1 MKVGKR
7 YAAAAAQVDKQNV
20 YAPAVAIKLAKAT
33 AGAKFDETIEVH
45 FHLGVDP
52 RQADQLVRGT
62 VSLPHGTGKKV
73 RVAVF
78 AQGEKATEAKEAGA
92 DIVGVAELVAKVEK
106 GELDFDVTIST
117 PDMMATVGKLGK
129 ILGPRGLMP
138 NPKAGTVTF
147 DVGKAVKDVKAGR
160 REYRVDKFGI
170 IHSVIGKASFS
181 EGQLAENYQT
191 LLEEVLRAKPSAAK
205 GKYLKSISVCASM
218 GPGINVDPTKTRDIL
233 EA

>member
-1 MKVGKR
+1 MKVSKR
-7 YAAAAAQVDKQNV
+7 YAAASAQIDKRNI
-20 YAPAVAIKLAKAT
+20 YAPAEAVKLAKAT
-33 AGAKFDETIEVH
+33 AGTKFDETIEVH

-78 AQGEKATEAKEAGA
+78 AQGEKAAEATEAGA
-92 DIVGVAELVAKVEK
+92 DIVGVAELVAKIEK

-129 ILGPRGLMP
+129 VLGPRGLMP

-147 DVGKAVKDVKAGR
+147 DVAKAVKDVKAGR
-160 REYRVDKFGI
+160 IEYRVDKFGI

-181 EGQLAENYQT
+181 EQQLAENYQS
-191 LLEEVLRAKPSAAK
+191 LLEEIVRAKPSSAK
-205 GKYLKSISVCASM
+205 GKYLKSISVCSTM
-218 GPGINVDPTKTRDIL
+218 GPGINVDPTKTKDIL